1 MRVRSITIIV
11 VALALCSA
19 VNGTCQGSP
28 PPSKTLKTPLL
39 YRNATYGFCLAL
51 PANWAGFKVLTD
63 RWSGAAVG
71 GESGPKLVIR
81 NPRWTDESPHEDIPI
96 LVFTPAQ
103 RRAVYSGEFNLS
115 AAPFGPSELG
125 RNRKYVFGL
134 PPRFAMYDDAIG
146 ADEVLRLLNHFQAP
160 CSTRHP
166 ND

>member
-1 MRVRSITIIV
+1 MRVRSIAIIV

-19 VNGTCQGSP
+19 ANGTCQGSP
-28 PPSKTLKTPLL
+28 PPSKPLKTPLV
-39 YRNATYGFCLAL
+39 YRNIEYGFCLAL

-81 NPRWTDESPHEDIPI
+81 NPRWTDEDPYEDIPI

-103 RRAVYSGEFNLS
+103 WRAVDSGEFNVS

-125 RNRKYVFGL
+125 RTGS
-134 PPRFAMYDDAIG
+134 MYLDCHHG
-146 ADEVLRLLNHFQAP
+146 SRMTMRSGRTR
-160 CSTRHP
+160 CSGF
-166 ND
+166 